1 MSREIEVVFTK
12 EKKGSF
18 TIGQK
23 KSVKPGYAFNYLFPF
38 NFAILNN
45 AENKTKIDSISK
57 EAKKYSDELK
67 KNADKTHKII
77 NGKSIS
83 FQVKS
88 HDEGKLY
95 GSISINDV
103 VSTLNINFETTLDK
117 HDIRGFTPIK
127 ELGSYNATV
136 MIHKDIRSSFTILV
150 EKEAETEK
158 SSSSKSSF
166 KQSDTSES
174 NVQTYADEDTIS
186 VAEEKESSSEPTTI
200 DDTIF

>member
-88 HDEGKLY
+88 HDEGK
-95 GSISINDV
+95 
-103 VSTLNINFETTLDK
+103 
-117 HDIRGFTPIK
+117 
-127 ELGSYNATV
+127 
-136 MIHKDIRSSFTILV
+136 
-150 EKEAETEK
+150 
-158 SSSSKSSF
+158 
-166 KQSDTSES
+166 
-174 NVQTYADEDTIS
+174 
-186 VAEEKESSSEPTTI
+186 
-200 DDTIF
+200 

>member
-45 AENKTKIDSISK
+45 AENQTKIDSISK
-57 EAKKYSDELK
+57 EAEKHSNELK
-67 KNADKTHKII
+67 KQADETHKII
-77 NGKSIS
+77 DGKSIS

-103 VSTLNINFETTLDK
+103 VSTININFETTIDK
-117 HDIRGFTPIK
+117 HDIKGFTPIK
-127 ELGSYNATV
+127 ELGTYNATV
-136 MIHKDIRSSFTILV
+136 VIHKDIRSSFTILV
-150 EKEAETEK
+150 EKEPETEK
-158 SSSSKSSF
+158 KLASKSSS
-166 KQSDTSES
+166 KQSDTTES
-174 NVQTYADEDTIS
+174 RVQTYADEDTTS
-186 VAEEKESSSEPTTI
+186 VTEEKNPSSESTTI